1 MVTAACEQAAGPKIQ
16 VSDLPDSFRHAVQA
30 FRIGQPEEITI
41 DLTQWLEQLELEL
54 IQRALLEAKGNKTRA
69 AQLLSISRS
78 RLIRR
83 VDHFELSALA
93 SQKDSPAAKTATES
107 APSESDEMIDPSA
120 FEELE

>member
-1 MVTAACEQAAGPKIQ
+1 M
-16 VSDLPDSFRHAVQA
+16 QA

-93 SQKDSPAAKTATES
+93 SQKDSPAAKTPSES
-107 APSESDEMIDPSA
+107 SPSESDEMIDPSA